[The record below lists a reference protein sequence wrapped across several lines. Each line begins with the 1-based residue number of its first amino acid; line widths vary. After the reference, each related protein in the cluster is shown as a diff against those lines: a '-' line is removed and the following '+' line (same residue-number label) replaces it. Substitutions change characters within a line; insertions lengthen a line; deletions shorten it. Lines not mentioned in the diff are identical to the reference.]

1 MPSWGPSRLR
11 GATVYK
17 RILVAVDGTAA
28 SQRALREAVD
38 LAADQRAEIEIVH
51 VVDLTPY
58 GASELG
64 VPVSAYE
71 EACRAQGRLVLGD
84 ATEYARHAGV
94 AARATLRQRRGTR
107 LSGAIVDEA
116 RLFGADLVVLGAESH
131 HRLGRWWHGG
141 VADGVI
147 ARAAIAVLQIRAS

>member
-1 MPSWGPSRLR
+1 M
-11 GATVYK
+11 YK

-38 LAADQRAEIEIVH
+38 LATDQRAEIEIVH

-58 GASELG
+58 GIPELG
-64 VPVSAYE
+64 VPVSVYE

-84 ATEYARHAGV
+84 ATEYARQAGV
-94 AARATLRQRRGTR
+94 EAWATMRQRRGKR
-107 LSGAIVDEA
+107 LSAAIVDEA

-131 HRLGRWWHGG
+131 RGLARWWRGS
-141 VADGVI
+141 VAEGLIESTLVP
-147 ARAAIAVLQIRAS
+147 VLRIRAP

>member
-1 MPSWGPSRLR
+1 M
-11 GATVYK
+11 YK

-38 LAADQRAEIEIVH
+38 LATDQRAEIEIVH
-51 VVDLTPY
+51 VVDLTQY
-58 GASELG
+58 GIPELG

-84 ATEYARHAGV
+84 ATEYARQAGV
-94 AARATLRQRRGTR
+94 EARAAMRQRRGTR
-107 LSGAIVDEA
+107 LSAAIVDEA

-131 HRLGRWWHGG
+131 RGLARWWRGS
-141 VADGVI
+141 VAEGVI
-147 ARAAIAVLQIRAS
+147 ESTLVPVLRIRAP

>member
-1 MPSWGPSRLR
+1 M
-11 GATVYK
+11 YQ

-58 GASELG
+58 GTPDLG
-64 VPVSAYE
+64 VPVSVYE

-84 ATEYARHAGV
+84 ATDYARHAGV
-94 AARATLRQRRGTR
+94 EARAMLRQRRGTR
-107 LSGAIVDEA
+107 LCAAIVDEA
-116 RLFGADLVVLGAESH
+116 RLFGADLVVLGAASH
-131 HRLGRWWHGG
+131 HGLARWWRGG

-147 ARAAIAVLQIRAS
+147 EGTAVPVLQIRGS

>member
-1 MPSWGPSRLR
+1 
-11 GATVYK
+11 VYK

-38 LAADQRAEIEIVH
+38 LATDQRAEIEIVH

-58 GASELG
+58 GIPELG

-84 ATEYARHAGV
+84 VRQAGV
-94 AARATLRQRRGTR
+94 KARAAMRQRRGTR

-116 RLFGADLVVLGAESH
+116 R
-131 HRLGRWWHGG
+131 WWRGG
-141 VADGVI
+141 VAEGVI
-147 ARAAIAVLQIRAS
+147 ESTLVPVLRIRAP

>member
-1 MPSWGPSRLR
+1 
-11 GATVYK
+11 VYK

-38 LAADQRAEIEIVH
+38 LATDQRAEIEIVH

-58 GASELG
+58 GIPELG

-84 ATEYARHAGV
+84 ATEYARQAGV
-94 AARATLRQRRGTR
+94 EARATMRQRRGTR
-107 LSGAIVDEA
+107 LSAAIVDEA
-116 RLFGADLVVLGAESH
+116 RLFGADLVVLGSESH
-131 HRLGRWWHGG
+131 RGLARWWRGS
-141 VADGVI
+141 VAEGVI
-147 ARAAIAVLQIRAS
+147 QGTLVPVLRIRAP

>member
-1 MPSWGPSRLR
+1 
-11 GATVYK
+11 VYK

-58 GASELG
+58 GIPELG
-64 VPVSAYE
+64 VPVSVYE
-71 EACRAQGRLVLGD
+71 EACCAQGRLVLGD

-94 AARATLRQRRGTR
+94 EARATLRQRRGTR
-107 LSGAIVDEA
+107 LSAAIVDEA

-131 HRLGRWWHGG
+131 RGLARWWRGSL
-141 VADGVI
+141 AEGVI
-147 ARAAIAVLQIRAS
+147 ESTLVPVLRIRAP

>member
-1 MPSWGPSRLR
+1 
-11 GATVYK
+11 VYK

-38 LAADQRAEIEIVH
+38 LATDQRAEIEIVH

-58 GASELG
+58 GIPELG

-84 ATEYARHAGV
+84 ATEYARQAGV
-94 AARATLRQRRGTR
+94 EARAAMRQRRGTR
-107 LSGAIVDEA
+107 LSAAIVDEA
-116 RLFGADLVVLGAESH
+116 RLFGADLVVLGSESH
-131 HRLGRWWHGG
+131 RGLARWWRGG
-141 VADGVI
+141 VAEGVI
-147 ARAAIAVLQIRAS
+147 QGTLVPVLLIRLS